1 MKLINQVVISTLF
14 ALSVSVLPF
23 NAQAAD
29 SMKPGQ
35 WEVTVKT
42 GMKNMPAIPPAQLA
56 EMKKMGI
63 KMPGGSEPVQV
74 QTCVTPEQAS
84 LDNLPKQ
91 QQNKNCKMQNFKHT
105 GNTASGEMVC
115 TGDMQANGKF
125 EMTMES
131 DTAYHATSTLKG
143 VSKDGGPIDQSTDIT
158 GKWIKAKCDPNV
170 ASQNN
175 KR

>member
-1 MKLINQVVISTLF
+1 MKLFNQVVMSTVF
-14 ALSVSVLPF
+14 ALSMT
-23 NAQAAD
+23 AHAAD
-29 SMKPGQ
+29 SLKPGQ

-42 GMKNMPAIPPAQLA
+42 SMKNMPAIPADQLA

-63 KMPGGSEPVQV
+63 KVPGGNEPMQV
-74 QTCVTPEQAS
+74 QTCITPEQAS
-84 LDNLPKQ
+84 LENMSKQ
-91 QQNKNCKMQNFKHT
+91 PNKDCKMQNFKHSS
-105 GNTASGEMVC
+105 NKASGEMVC
-115 TGDMQANGKF
+115 TGDMKAQGKF
-125 EMTMES
+125 EMTLDS

-143 VSKDGGPIDQSTDIT
+143 MSKDSGPIDQSTDIT

>member
-1 MKLINQVVISTLF
+1 MKLINQVVMSTIL
-14 ALSVSVLPF
+14 ALSFSAHATDGL
-23 NAQAAD
+23 
-29 SMKPGQ
+29 KPGQ

-42 GMKNMPAIPPAQLA
+42 GMKNMPTIPPEQLA

-63 KMPGGSEPVQV
+63 KMPGGGEPVQV
-74 QTCVTPEQAS
+74 QTCVTPEQTS

-115 TGDMQANGKF
+115 TGDLQANGKF
-125 EMTMES
+125 EMTMDS

-158 GKWIKAKCDPNV
+158 GKWVKAKCDPNV
-170 ASQNN
+170 AAQNN